1 MKKNKKIIIPVIA
14 LSILMGVGAYGVGS
28 IYASEDNSLKNSLIE
43 KIAQKFNLNKDDV
56 QKVFDEDREEKKTQ
70 MEEKFNQMLDEAVS
84 NGDLTAEQKSLI
96 LAKREEMQKE
106 RETQM
111 SERKND
117 GERPSKEEME
127 TMQEERKTE
136 REALEKWASDNGI
149 DLKYLMGLGGF
160 GRGGHGGFGGP
171 GERIDSD
178 DSK

>member
-1 MKKNKKIIIPVIA
+1 
-14 LSILMGVGAYGVGS
+14 
-28 IYASEDNSLKNSLIE
+28 
-43 KIAQKFNLNKDDV
+43 
-56 QKVFDEDREEKKTQ
+56 
-70 MEEKFNQMLDEAVS
+70 
-84 NGDLTAEQKSLI
+84 
-96 LAKREEMQKE
+96 
-106 RETQM
+106 M